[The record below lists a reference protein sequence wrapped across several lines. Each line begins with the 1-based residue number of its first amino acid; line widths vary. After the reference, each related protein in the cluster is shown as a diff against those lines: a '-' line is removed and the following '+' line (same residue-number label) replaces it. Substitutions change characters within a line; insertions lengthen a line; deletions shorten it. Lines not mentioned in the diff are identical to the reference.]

1 MWWFIAPVLVAL
13 ILVMVGLIAI
23 IHYVTK
29 NVVVT
34 KDDDDHNTNTPHQS
48 LWH

>member
-1 MWWFIAPVLVAL
+1 
-13 ILVMVGLIAI
+13 MVVHCSCAGRIDSGHGRIDRRYSLW
-23 IHYVTK
+23 HK